1 MKKLL
6 LTIAFSALLPAAGIF
21 ADDNP
26 DFQHECTS
34 WMVFSDLTGNNTNIL
49 HKNRDS
55 VSREL
60 AVTLSS
66 AKAKYKWIALGSGDC
81 NMGIN
86 IHGVA
91 GVMNSGEPCDDH
103 TTDKSKKSTPSL
115 LRAVLESSET
125 AAEAVK
131 NLEKI
136 VKSGDYYHSNKGS
149 IFFLMDTKEGYICEF
164 TIKNFTVQRY
174 DRNYAVR
181 ANIWQ
186 NPGTQS
192 LSRSSITRY
201 LDSSARA
208 YIAYSGLNKII
219 KEDGKITPPAIF
231 NLSRHCEMPKESP
244 LKRSVCCKNTN
255 STASLEI
262 DRQYPGVLST
272 GYFTI
277 GHPRHTVYVPV
288 PVCTQKVLPKMAD
301 FTWGNAA
308 FKRYDEKGLT
318 SPLPKE
324 WLDFEKNSFARYSE
338 AKAGARKLL
347 EAGKRAEA
355 EKLLNDT
362 AYQIWCEAEKLLN
375 I

>member
-6 LTIAFSALLPAAGIF
+6 WSIVISAFLPVSGVL

-34 WMVFSDLTGNNTNIL
+34 WMVFSDLTGNNTNLL

-55 VSREL
+55 VNRKL

-103 TTDKSKKSTPSL
+103 TTDKSKKGTPAQ
-115 LRAVLESSET
+115 LRAVLEISKT

-131 NLEKI
+131 NLENL
-136 VKSGDYYHSNKGS
+136 VKSGDYYHANKGS
-149 IFFLMDTKEGYICEF
+149 IFFFMDTREGYICEY
-164 TIKNFTVQRY
+164 TIKTFIVQRY

-186 NPGTQS
+186 NPGAQS
-192 LSRSSITRY
+192 LSRSNIMRY

-208 YIAYSGLNKII
+208 YIA
-219 KEDGKITPPAIF
+219 
-231 NLSRHCEMPKESP
+231 
-244 LKRSVCCKNTN
+244 
-255 STASLEI
+255 
-262 DRQYPGVLST
+262 
-272 GYFTI
+272 
-277 GHPRHTVYVPV
+277 
-288 PVCTQKVLPKMAD
+288 
-301 FTWGNAA
+301 
-308 FKRYDEKGLT
+308 
-318 SPLPKE
+318 
-324 WLDFEKNSFARYSE
+324 
-338 AKAGARKLL
+338 
-347 EAGKRAEA
+347 
-355 EKLLNDT
+355 
-362 AYQIWCEAEKLLN
+362 
-375 I
+375 